1 MNAPRHLGHRVR
13 ILSQAIRQAIDR
25 KLCDLDLTGQQS
37 FIIRYLS
44 ERQGEVVY
52 PKDIERRFN
61 LTHPT
66 VSGLLQRLESKG
78 FLTCEPDPD
87 DRRYKR
93 IVLTEKAAEC
103 QKEIWQHIRERK
115 DGESIMYST
124 NGNEKFTNEDEKLL
138 AEIETVKQI
147 VVGIRAVRA
156 EKNIAPREELQL
168 NVVNSNVN
176 EKFASTVKKMAK
188 VNEIQTISEK
198 DGLSASFM
206 VGTTE
211 YAVPLGNLI
220 DKDAEKAKANAEL
233 EHLEKFLASIEK
245 KLSNEKFTAH
255 APEKVVEMERKKLCD
270 TQSKIATIKETL
282 KNLG

>member
-103 QKEIWQHIRERK
+103 QKEIWQHIL
-115 DGESIMYST
+115 T
-124 NGNEKFTNEDEKLL
+124 
-138 AEIETVKQI
+138 IEQKQMP
-147 VVGIRAVRA
+147 GS
-156 EKNIAPREELQL
+156 EEL
-168 NVVNSNVN
+168 
-176 EKFASTVKKMAK
+176 E
-188 VNEIQTISEK
+188 
-198 DGLSASFM
+198 
-206 VGTTE
+206 VG
-211 YAVPLGNLI
+211 
-220 DKDAEKAKANAEL
+220 
-233 EHLEKFLASIEK
+233 
-245 KLSNEKFTAH
+245 
-255 APEKVVEMERKKLCD
+255 EKVYLSGPMGQRFPVKVTAKTDTTITFDANHEMAGKELNF
-270 TQSKIATIKETL
+270 KIEL
-282 KNLG
+282 VSVG